1 MIGRLAAGDRLLVAS
16 HNKGKLA
23 EFADLVAPWGVEV
36 VSAASLGLVEPV
48 ETGTTFEENAALKAV
63 TAARAAGIPALSD
76 DSGLCVVALDGRP
89 GVYSADW
96 AGPGKDFAQAMRNI
110 EEELAAARAKTGLAD
125 RRAFFVAVLCL
136 ATPDGATRFF
146 RGEVHGEVVWP
157 PRGQAGFGYDPMFR
171 PDGHDR
177 TFGEMTAAEKHGW
190 RHGATAL
197 SHRARAFAAF
207 ADAVLGV
214 PPAVPGRT

>member
-1 MIGRLAAGDRLLVAS
+1 MSAAFPAGSRLLIAT

-23 EFADLVAPWGVEV
+23 EFAELMVPFGVTV
-36 VSAASLGLVEPV
+36 VSAGSLGLIEPV

-63 TAARAAGIPALSD
+63 TAAKAANMPALAD
-76 DSGLCVVALDGRP
+76 DSGICIAAIDGQP

-96 AGPGKDFAQAMRNI
+96 AGPGKDFAQAMCNVQEAI
-110 EEELAAARAKTGLAD
+110 VASGSAD
-125 RRAFFVAVLCL
+125 RHAFFVSVLCL

-157 PRGQAGFGYDPMFR
+157 PRGHAGFGYDPMFL
-171 PDGHDR
+171 PDGHSR
-177 TFGEMTAAEKHGW
+177 TFGEMAAEEKHGW
-190 RHGATAL
+190 RPGGVAL

-207 ADAVLGV
+207 AAAMLEAPRAG
-214 PPAVPGRT
+214 G